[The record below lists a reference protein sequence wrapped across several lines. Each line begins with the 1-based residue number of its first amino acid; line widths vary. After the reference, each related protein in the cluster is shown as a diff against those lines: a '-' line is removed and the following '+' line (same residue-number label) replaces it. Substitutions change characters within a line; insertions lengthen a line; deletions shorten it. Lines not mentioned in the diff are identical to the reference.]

1 MCYLKSFFITLTL
14 VSLRRNAMNCFEIS
28 SSTLVIKTV
37 LLLMFSCPRN
47 THVLCA
53 NLRREFNDSLV
64 SNNCSNQLWPIL
76 VRFFQNYKF
85 LILEICMK
93 GRTLFFRVSWQHWAT
108 IAKLSEKSKFSS
120 SLTFLQ
126 NYKADRDTKWF
137 REAALS
143 IPSMK

>member
-1 MCYLKSFFITLTL
+1 
-14 VSLRRNAMNCFEIS
+14 MNCFEIS

-64 SNNCSNQLWPIL
+64 INQLWPIL
-76 VRFFQNYKF
+76 ARFFQNYKF

-93 GRTLFFRVSWQHWAT
+93 GRTLFFPGIMPALSENRKVIRKVQIFVIVNIS
-108 IAKLSEKSKFSS
+108 AKL
-120 SLTFLQ
+120 
-126 NYKADRDTKWF
+126 
-137 REAALS
+137 
-143 IPSMK
+143 

>member
-53 NLRREFNDSLV
+53 NLRREFNNSLV

-76 VRFFQNYKF
+76 ARFFQNYKF

-93 GRTLFFRVSWQHWAT
+93 GRTLFFPGIMPALSENRKVIRKVQIFVIVNIS
-108 IAKLSEKSKFSS
+108 AKL
-120 SLTFLQ
+120 
-126 NYKADRDTKWF
+126 
-137 REAALS
+137 
-143 IPSMK
+143 